1 MRLSSDRL
9 WLSTLAWGR
18 RGLRLVGELLVAA
31 WASMSTT
38 GCLGGKLKSGEDG
51 RW

>member
-1 MRLSSDRL
+1 MRLSSDRV

-18 RGLRLVGELLVAA
+18 RGRRLLGELLVAA

-38 GCLGGKLKSGEDG
+38 GGLGGKRKAGEDG